1 MSVEEIQN
9 NPLQGLGAEA
19 IITEL
24 VEFYGWDIL
33 YAALG
38 INCFRMNPS
47 VPSSVKFLKKTE
59 WARHKVERFYL
70 YRFKGMPKAHGE
82 QFDLAPRDRS
92 FANGVVP
99 KKPKPLTLEMIK
111 EIQAEAEEN
120 YQAQRSSSRY

>member
-1 MSVEEIQN
+1 MSVEKYQN
-9 NPLQGLGAEA
+9 NPLNGLGAEA
-19 IITEL
+19 MITEL
-24 VEFYGWDIL
+24 VAFYGWDIL

-47 VPSSVKFLKKTE
+47 VPSSVKFLKKTV
-59 WARHKVERFYL
+59 WAQHKVERFYL
-70 YRFKGMPKAHGE
+70 YRFKEMPKAHGE
-82 QFDLAPRDRS
+82 QFDLPPRDRS
-92 FANGVVP
+92 FADGVVP